1 MKKYLSLLC
10 SAAII
15 ALSLSGCAK
24 NDTPDEDV
32 QGVGVEKTVNFNAN
46 SPSTKSYFG
55 EKTDSGYPTVWTS
68 NTKVSV
74 SVNYATGKAATVNP
88 KGSGNTA
95 TFDVEL
101 TQPTADEFVF
111 YALSP
116 SSSAVSYSS
125 TNKSIQVDFPAS
137 QSPTKG
143 SVDEASHIM
152 FAQSETF
159 TEWPTETV
167 DLKFAHLAAY
177 GKFTL
182 NNFREDGTAGKV
194 KINSVDIESDSLI
207 AGRFYFYP
215 ETKHFKAN
223 PGTNIITVKSD
234 NIEYEHNNRDI
245 TFWFAVRPVDLSGS
259 NMKITLNTTDG
270 VFVKTFTFPKSAGNF
285 QSGKVGTFEINM
297 DGINPQEEEVYT
309 LVTDYSVLK
318 EDAKVIIAA
327 AEADYAISTT
337 QNGNNRAGAAV
348 NKSIENDVSVIKN
361 PSSAVQIFVLEQGT
375 LENTL
380 AFNCENGDQ
389 AGLYIG
395 SPGLSGNYMRSFT
408 GDSQEFTKGNCSF
421 TVILKKDTESETPV
435 DYAILKSNADVANT
449 FMRFNAG
456 SSNIFSLYTE
466 TSSVTGKVALYVL
479 NGSGEG
485 DPLVDAITDE
495 PVIEFDETTNTVTI
509 TCPDETARI
518 GYSIDGSEP
527 GIDDQGQPLPGTLE
541 YTAPFVL
548 EETTTVKA
556 FAGAEHKRI
565 SPVVSKECIVAG
577 SYKFE
582 TVAELNALLTNSSA
596 NLYGKLTNAVV
607 SFVPSTVTNTAIITD
622 GTGSIMYYK
631 ANHGL
636 KQGQTFSGEINVA
649 AVLYNGLYSEI
660 TTMDA
665 TFAGSGEVVNPEVL
679 TPTQLTGN
687 YAKYQNTYAKF
698 ENVEVTAVSG
708 KNVTVTDGTNT
719 YIVYTNYGNATVTVG
734 QTITAIGTIT
744 KFGSTEELKVWTSA
758 DISVAGAKYT
768 VTFTQPASGGT
779 FKVKVGGSDIT
790 SGTEVDPGT
799 VVTLVASPVSGFK
812 LGTWSVTG
820 ATVSGNT
827 PEATFTMG
835 NEDVTVTA
843 SFVQD
848 GVTQEEITGTFTLA
862 DSKLSLTTTSGVTVV
877 QEKGEGSSAV
887 NANYNTPSTLRMYKG
902 HTLTFS
908 GKTFKKIEIT
918 VNGTYYGNG
927 VTASTGTLTPTTTSG
942 GTIVWEGSASSV
954 TITNVA
960 NDANVQLRPS
970 KIVVTY

>member
-24 NDTPDEDV
+24 NDAPDEDV
-32 QGVGVEKTVNFNAN
+32 QGVGVEKTVSFNAQ

-68 NTKVSV
+68 NTKVSI

-152 FAQSETF
+152 FAKSETF

-215 ETKHFKAN
+215 ETKHFHPN

-234 NIEYEHNNRDI
+234 NIEYDHNNRDI

-395 SPGLSGNYMRSFT
+395 SPGLSSNYMRSFT

-485 DPLVDAITDE
+485 DPLVDAMTDE
-495 PVIEFDETTNTVTI
+495 PVIEFDEDTKTVTI

-527 GIDDQGQPLPGTLE
+527 GIDDTGAPLPGTLE
-541 YTAPFVL
+541 YTAPFTISK
-548 EETTTVKA
+548 TTTVKA

-565 SPVVSKECIVAG
+565 SPVVTKVCTVTAGEPTVETIKITETWEADLTTTDGNNGKFLDDGAEVWIANTYGRVAANNASMSSFYSPKFDMSDITGGTITFMHTGNVTGSNYQNLGKAYYRINDGEWTQITLSNPSNNWAWQTATVEASEYAGKTIQFKWEFQGNASKTWEVKQFKITVPTTTSYILDGTITGGSSGYATESDITQNEIAWKVMGNTTMSPWRLGGKSLTGVDRTIYSTTAIAKNVNKIVITHGTANDI
-577 SYKFE
+577 
-582 TVAELNALLTNSSA
+582 TVNSMKVTVHSSA
-596 NLYGKLTNAVV
+596 AGAASGTSDVIATFTPTFQANG
-607 SFVPSTVTNTAIITD
+607 TVTITKS
-622 GTGSIMYYK
+622 GTTSWANCYYR
-631 ANHGL
+631 
-636 KQGQTFSGEINVA
+636 IV
-649 AVLYNGLYSEI
+649 Y
-660 TTMDA
+660 
-665 TFAGSGEVVNPEVL
+665 
-679 TPTQLTGN
+679 
-687 YAKYQNTYAKF
+687 
-698 ENVEVTAVSG
+698 
-708 KNVTVTDGTNT
+708 NVTVT
-719 YIVYTNYGNATVTVG
+719 
-734 QTITAIGTIT
+734 
-744 KFGSTEELKVWTSA
+744 A
-758 DISVAGAKYT
+758 DANK
-768 VTFTQPASGGT
+768 
-779 FKVKVGGSDIT
+779 
-790 SGTEVDPGT
+790 
-799 VVTLVASPVSGFK
+799 
-812 LGTWSVTG
+812 
-820 ATVSGNT
+820 
-827 PEATFTMG
+827 
-835 NEDVTVTA
+835 
-843 SFVQD
+843 FVQ
-848 GVTQEEITGTFTLA
+848 F
-862 DSKLSLTTTSGVTVV
+862 SKA
-877 QEKGEGSSAV
+877 EFFFE
-887 NANYNTPSTLRMYKG
+887 
-902 HTLTFS
+902 
-908 GKTFKKIEIT
+908 
-918 VNGTYYGNG
+918 
-927 VTASTGTLTPTTTSG
+927 
-942 GTIVWEGSASSV
+942 
-954 TITNVA
+954 
-960 NDANVQLRPS
+960 
-970 KIVVTY
+970 